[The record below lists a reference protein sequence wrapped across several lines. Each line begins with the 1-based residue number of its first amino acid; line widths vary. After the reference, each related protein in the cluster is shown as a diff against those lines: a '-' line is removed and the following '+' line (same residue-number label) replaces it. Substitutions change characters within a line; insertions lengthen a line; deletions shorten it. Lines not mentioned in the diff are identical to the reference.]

1 MTPLMR
7 PAIYLLTILA
17 TILAVLSKSAMA
29 LEFAGWAE
37 LEGKTFQYEPLYEGQ
52 QQNSASA
59 AIQPEIY
66 QEWAGGNAFTFV
78 PFYRYDSA
86 DDQRTHFDIR
96 EAMLLLPWENYE
108 LRLGLG
114 KVFWGVTEASHLVD
128 IINQTDLVESLD
140 GEEKLGQ
147 PMVNLT
153 LLAQQET
160 LGVLDFFVLPY
171 FRERTFPGRGGR
183 LRFDPYI
190 DIDNGV
196 EYENSARQGHVDYAL
211 RYSNTIDKLDVG
223 ISYFYGTTRE
233 PAYLPKFDAN
243 GILSII
249 PFYEII
255 SQTGL
260 DLQYAGGA
268 WLWKLETI
276 YRSGNE
282 DGSFYATDAGVEY
295 TFSGTGLSGMDLGLI
310 LEYLYDS
317 RDFDVDPA
325 VLIASGYIG
334 SQFNTF
340 LDNDYMIGLRLAF
353 NDEASSEILT
363 GVIQDI
369 DNHASIFQ
377 LEASRRIGD
386 SLKAELDAYVFM
398 DTSKDPL
405 LDFLRKDSFVQLA
418 LKYYF

>member
-1 MTPLMR
+1 MR
-7 PAIYLLTILA
+7 SATYLLIIMA
-17 TILAVLSKSAMA
+17 IFSKSAMA
-29 LEFAGWAE
+29 VEFAGWAE
-37 LEGKTFQYEPLYEGQ
+37 LEGKYFPNEPLYERQ
-52 QQNSASA
+52 QQHSASA

-66 QEWAGGNAFTFV
+66 HAWTSGSSFTFV

-96 EAMLLLPWENYE
+96 EAMFLLPRENYE
-108 LRLGLG
+108 LRVGVG

-147 PMVNLT
+147 PMVNLG
-153 LLAQQET
+153 LLAYQET
-160 LGVLDFFVLPY
+160 LGVMDFFVLPY

-190 DIDNGV
+190 DVENEA
-196 EYENSARQGHVDYAL
+196 EYEHSARQRHIDYAL
-211 RYSNTIDKLDVG
+211 RYSNTFDRLDVG
-223 ISYFYGTTRE
+223 ISHFYGTSRE

-243 GILSII
+243 GNLNII

-255 SQTGL
+255 NQTGL
-260 DLQYAGGA
+260 DLQYAGDA
-268 WLWKLETI
+268 WLWKLEAI
-276 YRSGNE
+276 YRSGYEN
-282 DGSFYATDAGVEY
+282 GSYYAADAGLEY
-295 TFSGTGLSGMDLGLI
+295 TFSGTGLGGMDLGLI
-310 LEYLYDS
+310 VEYMYDS
-317 RDFDVDPA
+317 RDFDVDIA
-325 VLIASGYIG
+325 TLITSGYIG

-340 LDNDYMIGLRLAF
+340 LNNDYMIGLRLAF

-363 GVIQDI
+363 GIIREDL
-369 DNHASIFQ
+369 DNHASVFQ
-377 LEASRRIGD
+377 LEASRRIGGNW
-386 SLKAELDAYVFM
+386 KAELDAYIFIGAN
-398 DTSKDPL
+398 KDPL